1 MISTAVKLMFHLLGQ
16 FPQQDSELGAILQAL
31 FSLAFFAYLMYAQRI
46 QGMTMLRQ
54 IEVSLRKVKNF
65 RDEGKKIAIK
75 AIKEVGKPEKDPTP
89 QVERFMEH
97 FMIPPI
103 NMDPAGVV
111 QKLGKIINVRE
122 LTFEREVEK
131 MAPMATK
138 AQQNNLENLLEAGLA
153 LNMMYK
159 IVRHYYLMGKKTMN
173 IYVIMQIHM
182 ILPQII
188 QQIEA
193 YSAALQAFRDGIP
206 IGDTVG
212 PIVAA
217 KLLNG
222 AEVREVAKEMAAGEI
237 EYEGRRVIITKAWG
251 PGGSVG
257 KPGDAIQNLLDEEN
271 GKVSMLITVDAAGK
285 LEGEGVGEIAE
296 GVGAAIGGPG
306 VEKYKIEKAATDYEV
321 PMYAVAIKQGM
332 EHVVA
337 PLVEELMDATDEAV
351 SSVKGL
357 ILDYSV
363 EGDTVIVAGIG
374 NTVGVAQ

>member
-1 MISTAVKLMFHLLGQ
+1 MFQLLGQ
-16 FPQQDSELGAILQAL
+16 LLQQDSEIGMILQSL
-31 FSLAFFAYLMYAQRI
+31 FSFAFIIYLFYAQRI
-46 QGMTMLRQ
+46 QAMTMLRQ
-54 IEVSLRKVKNF
+54 IEVSLRKVKSL
-65 RDEGKKIAIK
+65 RDEGKKIAIE
-75 AIKEVGKPEKDPTP
+75 AIKGFGKPEKDPTP
-89 QVERFMEH
+89 QVERFMDH

-103 NMDPAGVV
+103 GMDPAGVV

-122 LTFEREVEK
+122 FTFEREVAQ
-131 MAPMATK
+131 MAPEAT
-138 AQQNNLENLLEAGLA
+138 QPQRNNLENLLEAGLA
-153 LNMMYK
+153 LNIYYK
-159 IVRHYYLMGKKTMN
+159 VIRHYYLLGKKTMN

-182 ILPQII
+182 ILPMLI

-222 AEVREVAKEMAAGEI
+222 AEVREIAKEMAAGEI
-237 EYEGRRVIITKAWG
+237 EYEGRRVIVTKAWG

-257 KPGDAIQNLLDEEN
+257 KPGDAIQNLLDEEK
-271 GKVSMLITVDAAGK
+271 GKVKMLITVDAAGK

-321 PMYAVAIKQGM
+321 PMFAVAIKQGM

-337 PLVEELMDATDEAV
+337 PLVEELMDATDKAV

-357 ILDYSV
+357 ILEYSE

>member
-1 MISTAVKLMFHLLGQ
+1 MISTAVNLMFHLLGQ

-159 IVRHYYLMGKKTMN
+159 IVRHY
-173 IYVIMQIHM
+173 
-182 ILPQII
+182 
-188 QQIEA
+188 
-193 YSAALQAFRDGIP
+193 
-206 IGDTVG
+206 
-212 PIVAA
+212 
-217 KLLNG
+217 
-222 AEVREVAKEMAAGEI
+222 
-237 EYEGRRVIITKAWG
+237 
-251 PGGSVG
+251 
-257 KPGDAIQNLLDEEN
+257 
-271 GKVSMLITVDAAGK
+271 
-285 LEGEGVGEIAE
+285 
-296 GVGAAIGGPG
+296 
-306 VEKYKIEKAATDYEV
+306 
-321 PMYAVAIKQGM
+321 
-332 EHVVA
+332 
-337 PLVEELMDATDEAV
+337 
-351 SSVKGL
+351 
-357 ILDYSV
+357 
-363 EGDTVIVAGIG
+363 
-374 NTVGVAQ
+374 

>member
-1 MISTAVKLMFHLLGQ
+1 MFHLLGQ
-16 FPQQDSELGAILQAL
+16 FPQQDSEIGAIVQAL
-31 FSLAFFAYLMYAQRI
+31 FSLAFFAYLMYAQKI

-89 QVERFMEH
+89 QVERFMDH

-103 NMDPAGVV
+103 DMDPAGVV

-122 LTFEREVEK
+122 LTFKMEVDK
-131 MAPMATK
+131 MAPDATQ
-138 AQQNNLENLLEAGLA
+138 AQKNNLENLLEAGLA

-173 IYVIMQIHM
+173 IYIIMQIHM

-217 KLLNG
+217 KMLNG
-222 AEVREVAKEMAAGEI
+222 AEVREIAQEMAAGEI

-257 KPGDAIQNLLDEEN
+257 KPGDAIRNILDEEK

-285 LEGEGVGEIAE
+285 LEGEIVGEIAE

-321 PMYAVAIKQGM
+321 PMFAVAIKQGM

-337 PLVEELMDATDEAV
+337 PLVEELMDATDKAV

-357 ILDYSV
+357 ILDYSK

>member
-1 MISTAVKLMFHLLGQ
+1 MFHLIGQ
-16 FPQQDSELGAILQAL
+16 FPQQDSEIGAIIQAI

-54 IEVSLRKVKNF
+54 IEVSLRKVKSL
-65 RDEGKKIAIK
+65 RDEGKKIAIQ
-75 AIKEVGKPEKDPTP
+75 AINEVGKPEKDPTP
-89 QVERFMEH
+89 QVERFMDH
-97 FMIPPI
+97 FMIPPVD
-103 NMDPAGVV
+103 MDPAGVV
-111 QKLGKIINVRE
+111 QKLGSIINVRE
-122 LTFEREVEK
+122 FTFMKEVEK
-131 MAPMATK
+131 MAPNASK
-138 AQQNNLENLLEAGLA
+138 VELNNLENLLEVGLT
-153 LNMMYK
+153 LNLFYK
-159 IVRHYYLMGKKTMN
+159 IIRHYYLMGKKTMN

-182 ILPQII
+182 ILPQLIHLI
-188 QQIEA
+188 DA

-217 KLLNG
+217 KILNG
-222 AEVREVAKEMAAGEI
+222 AEVREIAHEMAAGEV
-237 EYEGRRVIITKAWG
+237 EYEGRRVIVTKAWG

-257 KPGDAIQNLLDEEN
+257 KPGDAIQNLLDEEQ
-271 GKVSMLITVDAAGK
+271 GKVKMLITVDAAGK
-285 LEGEGVGEIAE
+285 LEGEEPGEIAE

-306 VEKYKIEKAATDYEV
+306 VEKYKIEKAATEYEV
-321 PMYAVAIKQGM
+321 PMYAVAIKQGT

-357 ILDYSV
+357 ILDYSE

>member
-1 MISTAVKLMFHLLGQ
+1 M
-16 FPQQDSELGAILQAL
+16 ILQSL
-31 FSLAFFAYLMYAQRI
+31 FSFAFIIYLFYAQRI
-46 QGMTMLRQ
+46 QAMTMLRQ
-54 IEVSLRKVKNF
+54 IETSLRKVKSL
-65 RDEGKKIAIK
+65 RDDGRKIAIE
-75 AIKEVGKPEKDPTP
+75 AIKKFGKPDRDPTP
-89 QVERFMEH
+89 QVERSMDH

-103 NMDPAGVV
+103 SMDPAGVV

-122 LTFEREVEK
+122 FTFEREVAQ
-131 MAPMATK
+131 MAPEATT
-138 AQQNNLENLLEAGLA
+138 AQRNNLENLLEAGLA
-153 LNMMYK
+153 LNIFYK
-159 IVRHYYLMGKKTMN
+159 VIRHYYLMGKKTMN

-182 ILPQII
+182 ILPQLI

-217 KLLNG
+217 KLLDG
-222 AEVREVAKEMAAGEI
+222 AEVYEVAKEMAAGEI
-237 EYEGRRVIITKAWG
+237 DYEGRRVIITKAWG

-257 KPGDAIQNLLDEEN
+257 KPGDAIRNILDKEK
-271 GKVSMLITVDAAGK
+271 GKVKMLITVDAAGK

-306 VEKYKIEKAATDYEV
+306 VEKYKIELAATEYEV
-321 PMYAVAIKQGM
+321 PMFAVAIKQGM

-337 PLVEELMDATDEAV
+337 PLIEELMDATDKAV
-351 SSVKGL
+351 SSVKGM
-357 ILDYSV
+357 ILEYSE